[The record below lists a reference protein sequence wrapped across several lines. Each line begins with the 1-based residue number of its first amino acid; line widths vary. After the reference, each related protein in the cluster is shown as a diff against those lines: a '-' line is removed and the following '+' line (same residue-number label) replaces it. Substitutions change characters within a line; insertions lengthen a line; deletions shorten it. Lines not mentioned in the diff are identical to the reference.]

1 MASESESVRAS
12 THATDSAKR
21 ERETEAQIQRGVG
34 VDHSLGNQ
42 PHTHTRFDNR
52 DDGEADT

>member
-1 MASESESVRAS
+1 MRAS